1 MYHITLRGTHYEAGF
16 QWGSLL
22 REHGNIISDAIPF
35 AITGDRLSYAEACL
49 PVYERYYP
57 EIAEEIR
64 GMADGQ
70 QCDPK
75 ILQAVLFSMYAIPPS
90 CCCSCLAFTAGDEI
104 LFGRSSDFLTA
115 LEEQNCNVLYALSDG
130 AYSLTGNTTAFI
142 ELEDGVNEHGL
153 AIGLTSVYSTRRKP
167 GFTAGLLLRYL
178 LEKCRTVDEAIRCA
192 ARLPIG
198 SAQTLT
204 LADPSGDVA
213 VIECSCERFEFAR
226 PTEPR
231 DPFVCAVNEFH
242 LPLMEPCNTP
252 GIDNWRASE
261 RYRTMESALC
271 GSGERGFSVDE
282 AKKLLSGGY
291 GFLCQY
297 DRAEGRDTVWSVI
310 YDLRRRRIFRSE
322 GNPMWCG
329 YQEDTRFRF

>member
-1 MYHITLRGTHYEAGF
+1 
-16 QWGSLL
+16 
-22 REHGNIISDAIPF
+22 
-35 AITGDRLSYAEACL
+35 
-49 PVYERYYP
+49 
-57 EIAEEIR
+57 
-64 GMADGQ
+64 
-70 QCDPK
+70 
-75 ILQAVLFSMYAIPPS
+75 MYAIPPS
-90 CCCSCLAFTAGDEI
+90 CCCSCLAVAAGDEI

-115 LEEQNCNVLYALSDG
+115 LEEQNCNVLYTLSDG

-271 GSGERGFSVDE
+271 GSGERSFSVDE

-322 GNPMWCG
+322 GNPMRCS